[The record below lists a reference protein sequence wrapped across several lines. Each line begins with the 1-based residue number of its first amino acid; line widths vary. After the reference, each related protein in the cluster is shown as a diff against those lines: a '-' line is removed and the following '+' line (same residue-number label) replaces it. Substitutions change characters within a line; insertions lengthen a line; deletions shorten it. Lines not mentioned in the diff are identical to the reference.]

1 MITALAVGLISVA
14 SWQAPVPGI
23 LIVYSEPP
31 AKESSGYAAIA
42 NYMANELDKSGRVT
56 SIVADVTDPI
66 YRQAMIDGKV
76 PELKGS
82 LNERQSQ
89 DISQKLGATY
99 LFYIKAA
106 PAAGRL
112 TAEGALV
119 RAGRPLW
126 KERQAIGMSV
136 GQKNDV
142 DGACMSLAS
151 TWTAKLLAGPLKALD
166 PKPLVETP
174 VADPGIVKPNV
185 DPTTP
190 VNPAVPVNPTAWKTP
205 IDEAMAKNDQWGA
218 VSLARAAVDLM
229 PDQLDRRR
237 TLVEVLGKVGRPLI
251 AAEEAA
257 RVAGWAP
264 MPAEW
269 RVMAAK
275 AYLSAN
281 EPAKAREQLNEAV
294 AREPDAPETRRLLAE
309 IAILEMQP
317 LVATEHLDVAIHRD
331 DDPDG
336 YVLRAVARA
345 MMGGADGL
353 VIDWK
358 QAKRAPGFVPTARYG
373 FAYSALDRIT
383 ALDITQTKDLLA
395 RCVVNRGALQNAED
409 RDQLEKRVR
418 ARLAYLGET
427 GVPDAN
433 KKSFERFSLA
443 QRVLIQCLQSISD
456 YLETGDSETA
466 TDARINLGEA
476 LKQVSAARD
485 LYGAETA
492 PPVR

>member
-1 MITALAVGLISVA
+1 
-14 SWQAPVPGI
+14 
-23 LIVYSEPP
+23 
-31 AKESSGYAAIA
+31 
-42 NYMANELDKSGRVT
+42 
-56 SIVADVTDPI
+56 
-66 YRQAMIDGKV
+66 
-76 PELKGS
+76 
-82 LNERQSQ
+82 
-89 DISQKLGATY
+89 
-99 LFYIKAA
+99 
-106 PAAGRL
+106 
-112 TAEGALV
+112 
-119 RAGRPLW
+119 
-126 KERQAIGMSV
+126 
-136 GQKNDV
+136 
-142 DGACMSLAS
+142 
-151 TWTAKLLAGPLKALD
+151 
-166 PKPLVETP
+166 
-174 VADPGIVKPNV
+174 
-185 DPTTP
+185 
-190 VNPAVPVNPTAWKTP
+190 
-205 IDEAMAKNDQWGA
+205 
-218 VSLARAAVDLM
+218 
-229 PDQLDRRR
+229 
-237 TLVEVLGKVGRPLI
+237 
-251 AAEEAA
+251 
-257 RVAGWAP
+257 
-264 MPAEW
+264 
-269 RVMAAK
+269 
-275 AYLSAN
+275 
-281 EPAKAREQLNEAV
+281 
-294 AREPDAPETRRLLAE
+294 
-309 IAILEMQP
+309 
-317 LVATEHLDVAIHRD
+317 VATEHLDVAIHRD